1 MLNPKKNMYEDGKYW
16 LKNPS
21 LHEED
26 AKFKSTNFL
35 KIINKNKIEI
45 KNLLDIGCGSGKFL
59 NSLFELNNQIEYTGI
74 DLSST
79 IIETAKSKNNK
90 KIKFENITFDK
101 LNNNF
106 TISTLNDVFEHVDDY
121 IGFLKSLRGIS
132 SYYYFNIPLDMNVLS
147 ILLHKY
153 QNYRNELGHL
163 HYFSKKTAL
172 ETLKYCGYEILDFRY
187 NISIFHQ
194 LRTQPSFN
202 QIIALL
208 PRIALILI
216 NKDFGIHLLGGA
228 SLSVL
233 CR

>member
-1 MLNPKKNMYEDGKYW
+1 MHNQKENIYEDGKYW
-16 LKNPS
+16 LKNPT
-21 LHEED
+21 LHEKD

-74 DLSST
+74 DLSNT
-79 IIETAKSKNNK
+79 IIEIAKNKNNK
-90 KIKFENITFDK
+90 KINFINTTFDK

-121 IGFLKSLRGIS
+121 IGFLKSLRGGS
-132 SYYYFNIPLDMNVLS
+132 NYYYFNLPLDMNVLS
-147 ILLHKY
+147 VLLHRY
-153 QNYRNELGHL
+153 QNYRDEFGHL

-172 ETLKYCGYEILDFRY
+172 ETLKYCGYKILDFKY

-194 LRTQPSFN
+194 LKTQPSFN
-202 QIIALL
+202 QLIALL
-208 PRIALILI
+208 PRIALISI

-233 CR
+233 CK